1 MGSGKLKTGKEQHS
15 PADGALVAGVTG
27 LETLGGRAGQRG
39 VPVHAEGIVLAA
51 LLAPSTCSAAKQ
63 ISGGE
68 ECSFRNNGSGFAGQ
82 AKIFH
87 KIPSHGTL
95 CGGLMCLHRAKLVRS
110 LVKIN
115 FVSQNI
121 LILIRIT
128 TKL

>member
-39 VPVHAEGIVLAA
+39 VPVHTEGIVLAA
-51 LLAPSTCSAAKQ
+51 LLAPPTCSAAKQ

-82 AKIFH
+82 AKYFIKFLHMERFVEVLCVYTEQNWYEVWLKSISCH
-87 KIPSHGTL
+87 KT
-95 CGGLMCLHRAKLVRS
+95 
-110 LVKIN
+110 
-115 FVSQNI
+115 F
-121 LILIRIT
+121 
-128 TKL
+128 